1 MRCLPTTGLLPRKGL
16 AWVLVRASLATPR
29 EGGGGSPEDG
39 KLGLAGKRQLA
50 DFPPPPDES
59 PISGGRPSYG
69 QAQGQVVT
77 PGGGG
82 AMGWQGWRK
91 FPPLEGLGFVMGFVK
106 VLPSPSAFVSSP
118 GGSMKMAIVKRNCL
132 GWPEPR
138 HLPAPPVD
146 RAPFSPQI

>member
-77 PGGGG
+77 PGGGVLWAG
-82 AMGWQGWRK
+82 KAGGNFHPWRGW
-91 FPPLEGLGFVMGFVK
+91 
-106 VLPSPSAFVSSP
+106 VS
-118 GGSMKMAIVKRNCL
+118 
-132 GWPEPR
+132 
-138 HLPAPPVD
+138 
-146 RAPFSPQI
+146 